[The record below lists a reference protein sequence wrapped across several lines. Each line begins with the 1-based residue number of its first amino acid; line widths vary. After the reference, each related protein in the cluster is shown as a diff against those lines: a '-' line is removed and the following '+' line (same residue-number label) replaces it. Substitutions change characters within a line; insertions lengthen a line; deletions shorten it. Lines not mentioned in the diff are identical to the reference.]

1 MSYTRNAGN
10 LSAYLIE
17 LQVEVRPAVDWE
29 ALSLYSCD
37 IYIYIFI
44 YLFIYI
50 VSVCVFLGIC
60 CVFMGCLFRS

>member
-37 IYIYIFI
+37 IYIYI
-44 YLFIYI
+44 YLFIYLY
-50 VSVCVFLGIC
+50 SE
-60 CVFMGCLFRS
+60 CLCIFRNLLCFYGLFI